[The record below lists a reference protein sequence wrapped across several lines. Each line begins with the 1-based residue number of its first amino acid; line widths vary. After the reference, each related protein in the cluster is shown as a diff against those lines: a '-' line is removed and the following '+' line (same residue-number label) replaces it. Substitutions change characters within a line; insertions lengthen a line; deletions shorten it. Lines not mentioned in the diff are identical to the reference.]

1 MPRPAPHPMPH
12 VRSTMKILL
21 AIVVVAIILGFS
33 FLGFV
38 PGISETIQTKIGV
51 YPFLGPFIYMGVVM
65 ISIVIMPINTM
76 PLVPFATKLWGPI
89 PAALYAIIGWTIGA
103 VIAFFIARYLGRP
116 VLQRFVSLE
125 KLERWEKQ
133 IPQNIEFIA
142 VVLLRMAIP
151 VDILSYALGVFTKI
165 SIHKYMLATLIGVA
179 PFSFIWAYAG
189 NALILGNYL
198 AGAGL
203 LLFIAIALLILRR
216 FLKRNRRLD
225 SKPNS
230 NFH

>member
-1 MPRPAPHPMPH
+1 MPVLPHKVPH
-12 VRSTMKILL
+12 IRSVLKILL

-38 PGISETIQTKIGV
+38 PGISEVMKTKIGV
-51 YPFLGPFIYMGVVM
+51 YPMLGPFIYIGVVM
-65 ISIVIMPINTM
+65 VSIVIMPLNTM
-76 PLVPFATKLWGPI
+76 PLVPFATKFWGPI

-103 VIAFFIARYLGRP
+103 TVAFFIARYLGRP
-116 VLQRFVSLE
+116 VLQYFVSLE
-125 KLERWEKQ
+125 KLERWEKR
-133 IPQNIEFIA
+133 IPQNIEFVA

-165 SIHKYMLATLIGVA
+165 SIHKYMLATLIGVS

-198 AGAGL
+198 AGAGF
-203 LLFIAIALLILRR
+203 LLFIGLSLLIVRR
-216 FLKRNRRLD
+216 FLLRSGSRR
-225 SKPNS
+225 
-230 NFH
+230 